1 MTPRTALIPGGV
13 RGIGRAVALGCLA
26 DGWRVAV
33 CHRRSFDDAAS
44 LAREAGGAGDRLLV
58 VTCDVTVAGEREA
71 LVAAA
76 QTRFGAV
83 DALVHAAGP
92 FARGPLL
99 TRGVAAWRDAWESNL
114 VPLVALCEALVP
126 AMAARGFGRV
136 VGFAMAGVDRLAPA
150 PTVAPY
156 AAAKAGVVAFVR
168 ALAREVTASGVTANV
183 VSPGVIDT
191 GGVAPEVLAHQ
202 VAKVPLGRAGT
213 PDEAAAVVRFLLRD
227 EAGYVSGANIDVA
240 GAWGL

>member
-26 DGWRVAV
+26 DGWNVAV
-33 CHRRSFDDAAS
+33 CHRGSHGDADS
-44 LAREAGGAGDRLLV
+44 LAREAGAAGHRLLV
-58 VTCDVTVAGEREA
+58 AVCDVTVASERDALIEA
-71 LVAAA
+71 AHARFAAI
-76 QTRFGAV
+76 

-99 TRGVAAWRDAWESNL
+99 TRGVDAWREAWESN
-114 VPLVALCEALVP
+114 VIPLVALCEALVP
-126 AMAARGFGRV
+126 AMSSRGFGRV
-136 VGFAMAGVDRLAPA
+136 VAFAMAGVDRLAPA

-168 ALAREVTASGVTANV
+168 ALAREVAATGVTANV

-191 GGVAPEVLAHQ
+191 GGVAPDVVARQ

-227 EAGYVSGANIDVA
+227 EARYVSGANIDVA

>member
-1 MTPRTALIPGGV
+1 MTARTALIPGGV

-26 DGWRVAV
+26 DGWRVVA
-33 CHRRSFDDAAS
+33 CHRQSFDDAAS
-44 LAREAGGAGDRLLV
+44 LTREAGAACDRLLV
-58 VTCDVTVAGEREA
+58 VTCDVTVADARDA

-76 QTRFGAV
+76 QARFGAV

-99 TRGVAAWRDAWESNL
+99 TRGVDAWRDAWESNL

-126 AMAARGFGRV
+126 AMASRGFGRV

-168 ALAREVTASGVTANV
+168 ALAREVAATGVTANV

-191 GGVAPEVLAHQ
+191 GGVAPAVLAQQ

-213 PDEAAAVVRFLLRD
+213 PDEAAAAVRFLLRD
-227 EAGYVSGANIDVA
+227 EARYVSGANLDVA